1 MLQRDAAGMQPTMN
15 ESKVKRDPEGA
26 RRRILPQDVQKDPKV
41 IEAYLGCGGP
51 LMATAMLKIKDLQV
65 NYGGLQRV

>member
-1 MLQRDAAGMQPTMN
+1 MQPTMN

-41 IEAYLGCGGP
+41 IEAYLGCGGVP
-51 LMATAMLKIKDLQV
+51 LCDSSSGR
-65 NYGGLQRV
+65 GGFWLVEGAVAQHGEQHVA